1 MGAAAIFLLVVIA
14 VIGFLAFGGFA
25 ALRSWLWAKET
36 DPKATDQPRERPK
49 HYDTTTDEP
58 RL

>member
-14 VIGFLAFGGFA
+14 VILFLLFGGFA

-36 DPKATDQPRERPK
+36 DPKATESADRRPT

-58 RL
+58 TS